1 MFCAAKIYRLNPRLF
16 VIGTLLA
23 AGALL
28 PILGSIKHFL
38 P

>member
-1 MFCAAKIYRLNPRLF
+1 MFYAVKNPRLLI
-16 VIGTLLA
+16 IGTLLA
-23 AGALL
+23 ASALL

>member
-1 MFCAAKIYRLNPRLF
+1 MSPAMFCAVKNPRLF

-23 AGALL
+23 ATALV